1 MCFSS
6 PGIQETTTR
15 EGKQNIYKCRF
26 KDNSNYLTSSTN
38 IHVYMDTFESCLNMY
53 FKLSVNSN
61 YHLQKI

>member
-26 KDNSNYLTSSTN
+26 KDNFN
-38 IHVYMDTFESCLNMY
+38 
-53 FKLSVNSN
+53 
-61 YHLQKI
+61 